1 MDTHGFGKL
10 AGLVLALTLPAA
22 AMAQTYNFTTCGA
35 SGYQGPAQGDCDV
48 DYAATTLDGDVTV
61 TGGIQSWTVPVTG
74 EYRITAIGAA
84 GYSATD
90 GQYDGG
96 RGARIAGT
104 FNLTMGLVLQIVVGQ
119 EGSVSL
125 AEALVGETTT
135 GNEGGEGP
143 SGEGGNIED
152 DGGGGGGSFVVDN
165 SDSPMLIAGGGGG
178 TRHHA
183 AQNGCDATTGQYA
196 TTSSGNAPTGGCTVK
211 AVGLG
216 LGGVALVHNDYGSA
230 GAGFNGNG
238 ENDQVGQGGRSWAN
252 GMLGGHVAVSSQPA
266 DGGFGGG
273 GTGEGGDGGGGGGG
287 YSGGDGGQVAGGGGS
302 FNGGASP
309 ADTAGIGTGDGSV
322 TIELLQEG
330 GGEGDTRTTFEV
342 TKEFTDGDNPTEV
355 TVTINCFTGLPL
367 EQSQVIDETQGVTFV
382 VTDFDDGE
390 LDCDII
396 EEETPELAGYS
407 PDYVATGP
415 GVYDENGGCNF
426 EDVASGSENFCHIVN
441 DAAPVEV
448 EIEKIWVIEGPN
460 GDEVDTS
467 YKLTLYCDAPIQD
480 ASYCHG
486 GGNGGSS
493 GTVEDP
499 AGPAPSWECKKN
511 FYGDDTDAFFAYVT
525 PEYPESHCWVDEEVS
540 DSYVEIDNDC
550 GNIVISAG
558 EGAGCVITNSVFF
571 EGIPTLNQYGLALLA
586 MLMLGV
592 GVVGF
597 RRFA

>member
-1 MDTHGFGKL
+1 MHVRAFATLTG
-10 AGLVLALTLPAA
+10 VLLTLPAA
-22 AMAQTYNFTTCGA
+22 VFAQTYNFIPCGV
-35 SGYQGPAQGDCDV
+35 SGYQGPTQANCDTA
-48 DYAATTLDGDVTV
+48 YTASSLEGDVTV

-74 EYRITAIGAA
+74 SYRITAVGAA
-84 GYSATD
+84 GFSATNLE
-90 GQYDGG
+90 YDGG

-104 FNLTMGLVLQIVVGQ
+104 FDLTMGDVLQIVVGQ
-119 EGSVSL
+119 QGSFSTDDDDKV
-125 AEALVGETTT
+125 VGEAPTNNADAENPA
-135 GNEGGEGP
+135 GS
-143 SGEGGNIED
+143 SGEQS

-165 SDSPMLIAGGGGG
+165 SDNPMLIAGGGGG
-178 TRHHA
+178 TRHSVE
-183 AQNGCDATTGQYA
+183 QDGCDANTGQYA
-196 TTSSGNAPTGGCTVK
+196 TTSSMEQSSGGCSVK
-211 AVGLG
+211 VDALG
-216 LGGVALVHNDYGSA
+216 LGGVGAPDVYGSG
-230 GAGFNGNG
+230 GAGFNGDG
-238 ENDQVGQGGRSWAN
+238 ASDGSGQGGRSWAN
-252 GMLGGHVAVSSQPA
+252 GMLGGHVYNNNPPA

-273 GTGEGGDGGGGGGG
+273 GSGEGSDGGGGGGG
-287 YSGGDGGQVAGGGGS
+287 YSGGDGGWAAGGGGS
-302 FNGGASP
+302 FNGGTSP
-309 ADTAGIGTGDGSV
+309 SATAGIGTGHGSV

-407 PDYVATGP
+407 PEYNADGP
-415 GVYDENGGCNF
+415 GTFDEDGGCNF
-426 EDVASGSENFCHIVN
+426 EDVASGSENSCHIVN

-448 EIEKIWVIEGPN
+448 EIEKVWVIDGPS
-460 GDEVDTS
+460 GDQVDTS
-467 YKLTLYCDAPIQD
+467 YKLTLFCDAPIQD

-525 PEYPESHCWVDEEVS
+525 PEYPESHCWVEEEVN

-550 GNIVISAG
+550 GSLVVSAG
-558 EGAGCVITNSVFF
+558 DGDSCVITNSVFF
-571 EGIPTLNQYGLALLA
+571 EGIPTLNQYGMALLA
-586 MLMLGV
+586 LLMLGV